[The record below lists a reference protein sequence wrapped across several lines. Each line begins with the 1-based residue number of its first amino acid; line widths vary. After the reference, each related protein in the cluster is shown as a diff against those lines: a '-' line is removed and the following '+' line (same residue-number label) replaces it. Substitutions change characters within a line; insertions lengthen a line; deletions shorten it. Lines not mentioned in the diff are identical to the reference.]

1 MKSLLQIAR
10 RMMVTGMV
18 FALGGQVL
26 YAQDTAETVYDYAF
40 AHHEQEMT
48 RCETCSPEQ
57 FAEKTYKIGFI
68 LEGLGHPHLVALK
81 ADAEAVAAK
90 YPNIQLMVRAGG
102 DDLAKQSADAEEL
115 LAQGV
120 DALIIQ
126 SANAQMLKGVLEQAD
141 AMNVPYFFCLKGI
154 KGTNA
159 VSHALAGYSIE
170 GKMMGDYI
178 AQTFPDGGNAVIIEG
193 IPGDESNTSRTGQF
207 VKALAAN
214 PKWKILAS
222 RPGMYRQEPAMK
234 VMEGVLTEFPDINL
248 VYGANDA
255 NALGALRVIREAGLA
270 GQIKV
275 IGIDAEKAALA
286 AIKKGEMF
294 ATATHGKG
302 GARGRTLAGVT
313 MNIIVDYFNGKD
325 VPRWFVSQTE
335 LVTRENVDQ
344 IEPLF

>member
-1 MKSLLQIAR
+1 MKSFAQIVGQ
-10 RMMVTGMV
+10 MMLAGMLIA
-18 FALGGQVL
+18 FGGQPL
-26 YAQDTAETVYDYAF
+26 YAQDASETVYDYAM
-40 AHHEQEMT
+40 AHHEQEVT

-57 FAEKTYKIGFI
+57 FAAKTYKIGFI

-90 YPNIQLMVRAGG
+90 YPNIQLIVRAGG
-102 DDLAKQSADAEEL
+102 DDIAKQSSDAEEL

-120 DALIIQ
+120 DALIIE

-159 VSHALAGYSIE
+159 VSHALAGYGVE
-170 GKMMGDYI
+170 GKMMGEFI
-178 AQTFPDGGNAVIIEG
+178 AQQLPDGGNVVLIEG

-222 RPGMYRQEPAMK
+222 RPGWYRQEPAMK
-234 VMEGVLTEFPDINL
+234 VMEGFLTEFPDINL

-255 NALGALRVIREAGLA
+255 NALGALRVIREAGLV

-275 IGIDAEKAALA
+275 IGFDAEKAALE

-302 GARGRTLAGVT
+302 GARGRTLAGVI

-325 VPRWFVSQTE
+325 VPRWYISQTE
-335 LVTRENVDQ
+335 MVTQENVDQ